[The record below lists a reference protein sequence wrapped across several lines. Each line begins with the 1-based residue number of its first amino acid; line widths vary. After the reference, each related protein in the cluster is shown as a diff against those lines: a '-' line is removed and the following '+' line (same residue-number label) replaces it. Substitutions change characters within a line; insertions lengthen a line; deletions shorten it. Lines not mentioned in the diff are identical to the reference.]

1 MKRSKRRPWRK
12 TPSRSPTKPARVAG
26 TPTLITP
33 VNATPA
39 PGSVASLLRT
49 DTD

>member
-1 MKRSKRRPWRK
+1 
-12 TPSRSPTKPARVAG
+12 VAG

-33 VNATPA
+33 VNVAPA
-39 PGSVASLLRT
+39 KAAQGGTSVRAKAIPAAAPADAAGLLRT